1 MATLDQT
8 KVNVAAVGSSKLD
21 LSSTHITSQS
31 FMHLQPVYYYH
42 MIPKE
47 HLRGSGNA
55 LTRLAPVAVPTY
67 GRCRLNLRSFF
78 VPFRTIFPNW
88 NEFITDTIGSNVS
101 GSSLI
106 ANSPYMY
113 NYDLFTLFKAGITPN
128 GPLMNALNPS
138 DPDDAA
144 AIAAGAYD
152 VIIGSDY
159 YVLSP
164 EGRHFMKILNS
175 LGYRVIWDA
184 KDTIMPISALALL
197 AYAKVYADWYANQ
210 AYLDSSE
217 YLQIQRLFK
226 FNDPTSALHLTF
238 IDIGNILAFCSIV
251 CYDTG
256 NDVFTNAWDNPV
268 APNSGLFSG
277 FIGMDITANVPG
289 SSPFVTY
296 YAANGTPLMDQASA
310 SATSI
315 GTQYLHDFL
324 KSATDYV
331 KRNQLSGAAQIDR
344 FLTRFGVNLDSAKS
358 NRSIY
363 VSSKSIDVEFGTVM
377 QTADTSSSGV
387 SNLGD
392 YAGQGIGRGQF
403 SFDFQTDE
411 FGIFIVTS
419 SIVPAGSLFQGYD
432 RNNFHLDKLSFFTP
446 EFDNLGCAAISKAE
460 VYVSNSDSFG
470 SETTMQGVFGYAP
483 RYYEYKQKLDYV
495 TGDLV
500 SPAAMQG
507 GDSWHLNR
515 IFDDSS
521 FGGSSVGLVHSLD
534 FTRGSDSG
542 QYDRIFN
549 YTNSDLDKFYVVYH
563 FDVMGLA
570 PCKSLF
576 DTYDFD
582 SAGDKLSINGNS
594 SKVN

>member
-8 KVNVAAVGSSKLD
+8 KVNVAVSNNSKLD
-21 LSSTHITSQS
+21 LSSTHITSQN
-31 FMHLQPVYYYH
+31 FMRLQPVYYRH
-42 MIPKE
+42 MLPKE

-88 NEFITDTIGSNVS
+88 NEFITDTIGSNAS
-101 GSSLI
+101 NNSLI

-113 NYDLFTLFKAGITPN
+113 NYDLYQLFKDGIVDSV
-128 GPLMNALNPS
+128 PLMSALDPS
-138 DPDDAA
+138 VPDDAA

-152 VIIGSDY
+152 VILGTPSTY

-164 EGRHFMKILNS
+164 VGRHFMKILNS

-210 AYLDSSE
+210 AYLDSAE

-226 FNDPTSALHLTF
+226 FNDPTSALHLNYL
-238 IDIGNILAFCSIV
+238 DIANILGFCSIV

-268 APNSGLFSG
+268 APNSGLYSSFRG
-277 FIGMDITANVPG
+277 NDITQSVPG
-289 SSPFVTY
+289 VNWVELDPKGSPVMFTQNAV
-296 YAANGTPLMDQASA
+296 N
-310 SATSI
+310 I
-315 GTQYLHDFL
+315 GSEYIHQFL

-377 QTADTSSSGV
+377 QTANTSSSDV

-392 YAGQGIGRGQF
+392 YAGQGLGRGQF

-419 SIVPAGSLFQGYD
+419 SIVPAGSLFQGMD
-432 RNNFHLDKLSFFTP
+432 RNNFHLDKLSFYTP
-446 EFDNLGCAAISKAE
+446 EFDNLGCSAISKSE
-460 VYVSNSDSFG
+460 VYVSNNSAFG
-470 SETTMQGVFGYAP
+470 NELNMQGVFGYAP

-521 FGGSSVGLVHSLD
+521 FGGSFSGIVHSLD
-534 FTRGSDSG
+534 FTRGSDAG

-549 YTNSDLDKFYVVYH
+549 YDNSDLDKFYVVYH
-563 FDVMGLA
+563 FDVIGLA

-582 SAGDKLSINGNS
+582 SAGQSLSINGNS
-594 SKVN
+594 AKVN